1 MPSGKRARQQRQT
14 AAPPPVRSKGGP
26 RGARQAS
33 PRVLAI
39 AGGVVVL
46 VVIAVVLAV
55 VLSKGSANKGGLPAN
70 VTVQSALANG
80 LPGTQDV
87 YNLFKGIPQH
97 GNVLGSP
104 SAPVTMVEY
113 IDLQCP
119 FCREFETQVA
129 PSVISKY
136 VRPGKLKVEVRPL
149 AFIGPDSVTGR
160 KALLA
165 AAEQGYAFNFAQL
178 LYDNAQ
184 TENTGWLNQSMVQA
198 AALSIPGI
206 DPQTLVARENAS
218 SITSEASS
226 FDRQGTADN
235 VNSTPTLLVG
245 KSGGTPTLVNITSPT
260 DQATLF
266 AAIDAALK

>member
-1 MPSGKRARQQRQT
+1 
-14 AAPPPVRSKGGP
+14 
-26 RGARQAS
+26 
-33 PRVLAI
+33 
-39 AGGVVVL
+39 
-46 VVIAVVLAV
+46 
-55 VLSKGSANKGGLPAN
+55 
-70 VTVQSALANG
+70 
-80 LPGTQDV
+80 
-87 YNLFKGIPQH
+87 
-97 GNVLGSP
+97 
-104 SAPVTMVEY
+104 VTMVEY